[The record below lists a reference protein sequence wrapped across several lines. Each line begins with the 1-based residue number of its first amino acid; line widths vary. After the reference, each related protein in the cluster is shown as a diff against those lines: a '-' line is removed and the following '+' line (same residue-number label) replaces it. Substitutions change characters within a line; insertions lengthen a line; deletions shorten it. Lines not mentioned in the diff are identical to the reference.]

1 METGRLRPVDPVPT
15 PQTGDI
21 AARLVGDRYT
31 AGYRLSEYRPLREGF
46 TRFDSHS
53 RICCPPRAPKTQQPL
68 I

>member
-1 METGRLRPVDPVPT
+1 MRPVDPVPT

-46 TRFDSHS
+46 TRFDSHG
-53 RICCPPRAPKTQQPL
+53 RICRPPRVAPTQPNL
-68 I
+68 V